1 MSIISKSAIA
11 GIILVS
17 SPASI
22 AGPFV
27 NAETNAS
34 YFGDA
39 RESTVTDVHFGY
51 DFPLSDKATLTLQ
64 GGPAFVS
71 IPDTDVEHEMSGK
84 IALSVDA
91 TDKLNV
97 YGEVSAITIQRDIEA
112 DFPVGLKAGVKYSF

>member
-1 MSIISKSAIA
+1 MSIISKTAIA
-11 GIILVS
+11 TIVFATA
-17 SPASI
+17 PVAM

-51 DFPLSDKATLTLQ
+51 DYPLTEKATLTLQ

-71 IPDTDVEHEMSGK
+71 IPDADMEHEISGK

-91 TDKLNV
+91 TEKLNV
-97 YGEVSAITIQRDIEA
+97 YGEVSAITVERDIEA

>member
-1 MSIISKSAIA
+1 MSTISKAAIA
-11 GIILVS
+11 GIVFVS
-17 SPASI
+17 APAAM

-51 DFPLSDKATLTLQ
+51 DFALGEKATVTLQ

-71 IPDTDVEHEMSGK
+71 IPDTDMEHEISGK
-84 IALSVDA
+84 VALSVDA
-91 TDKLNV
+91 TEKLNV
-97 YGEVSAITIQRDIEA
+97 YGEVSAITVERDIEA